1 MENTVY
7 VKQLI
12 AEEILSANGD
22 EVLSNLG
29 NVVEKIRI
37 LEQPRQLIS
46 IIFRWAE
53 ENHPYVLDDSPFL
66 HFIEEKID
74 FLPALEESINRRP
87 TALTI
92 WIIHR
97 LANGETDPSKINHWV
112 AILQRILRHPQTDE
126 ICREDAESFISY
138 HIKRHA

>member
-1 MENTVY
+1 METTVH

-12 AEEILSANGD
+12 AEEILFANGD
-22 EVLSNLG
+22 EVLADLG

-37 LEQPRQLIS
+37 LERPRQLIP

-53 ENHPYVLDDSPFL
+53 ENHPYVLDDNPFL
-66 HFIEEKID
+66 HFIEEDID
-74 FLPALEESINRRP
+74 FIPALEESINRKP

-92 WIIHR
+92 WIVHR
-97 LANGETDPSKINHWV
+97 LANGETDRSKINHWV
-112 AILQRILRHPQTDE
+112 AILQRVLRHPRTDE
-126 ICREDAESFISY
+126 ICREDTESFISY